1 MGWVRRI
8 KINMKTIHQHPTE
21 LVLGVLTN
29 QQPHNLTVLQSKQ
42 VKIGRWSLDF
52 QIIGE
57 SHRVIARYD
66 TFVVVQE
73 ILACVPLVAD
83 DCRHFKRFATL
94 GAHSFRQDAYEVA
107 IWFSEEPVPLLEGA
121 NLEVWFPVVYHS
133 QPVTQIKWDV
143 LPTGI
148 RWWTLHLYPLQTG
161 TVTVLSSS
169 HLQTKDGDL
178 WT

>member
-1 MGWVRRI
+1 
-8 KINMKTIHQHPTE
+8 MKTIHQQPTN
-21 LVLGVLTN
+21 LVLGVLTSGHL
-29 QQPHNLTVLQSKQ
+29 HNLTVLQAEG
-42 VKIGRWSLDF
+42 VNAGCWSFEF

-57 SHRVIARYD
+57 SHRIIVRRD
-66 TFVVVQE
+66 NLVVLQE
-73 ILACVPLVAD
+73 ILACVPLVAA
-83 DCRHFKRFATL
+83 DCHHFKRFTRL
-94 GAHSFRQDAYEVA
+94 GVHSFRQDSYGVD

-121 NLEVWFPVVYHS
+121 NLEVWFPAVYHQ

-143 LPTGI
+143 LPNGI

-161 TVTVLSSS
+161 TITVLSSS